1 MRRVQDVMGM
11 PVTVQVV
18 DDMAEAEALD
28 KVFDDFALL
37 DRTFSPFLIESEVSR
52 INRAELRPEDAS
64 QLMNQAI
71 DLCRRYERA
80 TDGYFSP
87 WIAGR
92 FDPSGLVKG
101 WAIDRACSILERYGY
116 RDFFV
121 DAGGD
126 VQTHGR
132 NAEGGPWRV
141 GVRHPVE
148 RDKVACVV
156 LASGLAVATSGT
168 YEKGEHILDPHT
180 GKAADALLSFTV
192 VGPDILQADVYATAG
207 FAMGVSGLE
216 FVGRTPRYEAFAIDK
231 QMRAGYTAGFEA
243 LCERLTIPE
252 EDERARVGEAGDG
265 QGGAGDEASDD
276 ERPPGHG
283 AGRR

>member
-1 MRRVQDVMGM
+1 M

-18 DDMAEAEALD
+18 DDMATGEALD
-28 KVFDDFALL
+28 MVFGEFALL
-37 DRTFSPFLIESEVSR
+37 DQTFSPFLVGSEVSR

-64 QLMNQAI
+64 PLVNQAI
-71 DLCRRYERA
+71 DLCRLYEQA
-80 TDGYFSP
+80 TDGYFSA
-87 WIAGR
+87 WTAGR
-92 FDPSGLVKG
+92 FDPSGLIKG
-101 WAIDRACSILERYGY
+101 WAIDRACSILDRYGY

-132 NAEGGPWRV
+132 NADDGPWRV

-148 RDKVACVV
+148 HDKVACVV

-168 YEKGEHILDPHT
+168 YEKGQHIFDPHT
-180 GKAADALLSFTV
+180 GKPADALLSFTV

-207 FAMGVSGLE
+207 FAMGVSGLN

-231 QMRAGYTAGFEA
+231 ELGAIYTTGFEA
-243 LCERLTIPE
+243 LCERLTTPE
-252 EDERARVGEAGDG
+252 KDERARIREAGDG

-276 ERPPGHG
+276 ERPPRHG
-283 AGRR
+283 AGHRGG

>member
-1 MRRVQDVMGM
+1 MGM
-11 PVTVQVV
+11 PVTAHVV
-18 DDMAEAEALD
+18 DEAAEAGALD
-28 KVFDDFALL
+28 EVFEDFALL
-37 DRTFSPFLIESEVSR
+37 DRTFSPFRPESEVSR
-52 INRAELRPEDAS
+52 INRGELRPEDAGE
-64 QLMNQAI
+64 LVNQAI
-71 DLCRRYERA
+71 DLCRLYERA
-80 TDGYFSP
+80 TDGYFSA

-101 WAIDRACSILERYGY
+101 WAIDRACSILDSFGY

-126 VQTHGR
+126 VQTHGL
-132 NAEGGPWRV
+132 NPDGVPWRV

-180 GKAADALLSFTV
+180 GKPASSLVSFTV

-207 FAMGVSGLE
+207 FAMGLSGLE
-216 FVGRTPRYEAFAIDK
+216 FVARSAGYEAYAIDH
-231 QMRAGYTAGFEA
+231 QLRAGYTAGFEA
-243 LCERLTIPE
+243 LCDQDVKRSRL
-252 EDERARVGEAGDG
+252 
-265 QGGAGDEASDD
+265 
-276 ERPPGHG
+276 RPD
-283 AGRR
+283 

>member
-1 MRRVQDVMGM
+1 M

-18 DDMAEAEALD
+18 DDEAGSDALD
-28 KVFDDFALL
+28 RVFEDFALL
-37 DRTFSPFLIESEVSR
+37 DRTFSPFLDGSEVSR
-52 INRAELRPEDAS
+52 INRAELRPDDAG
-64 QLMNQAI
+64 QLVHQAI
-71 DLCRRYERA
+71 DLCRLYERA

-87 WIAGR
+87 WIEGR

-101 WAIDRACSILERYGY
+101 WAIDRACSILDSYGY
-116 RDFFV
+116 SDFFV

-141 GVRHPVE
+141 GVRHPIE

-156 LASGLAVATSGT
+156 LSSGLAVATSGT

-180 GKAADALLSFTV
+180 GKPANAFLSFTV
-192 VGPDILQADVYATAG
+192 AGPDILQADVYATAG

-216 FVGRTPRYEAFAIDK
+216 FVRRTPGYEAYAIDK
-231 QMRAGYTAGFEA
+231 QLRASYTAGFEA
-243 LCERLTIPE
+243 LR
-252 EDERARVGEAGDG
+252 G
-265 QGGAGDEASDD
+265 
-276 ERPPGHG
+276 
-283 AGRR
+283 

>member
-1 MRRVQDVMGM
+1 MRRVQEVMGM
-11 PVTVQVV
+11 PVTEQVV
-18 DDMAEAEALD
+18 DVAAKGEALD
-28 KVFDDFALL
+28 KVFDDFSLL
-37 DRTFSPFLIESEVSR
+37 DRTFSPFLVESDVSR
-52 INRAELRPEDAS
+52 INRGELQLEDAS
-64 QLMNQAI
+64 PLVNQAI
-71 DLCRRYERA
+71 DLCRLYERA
-80 TDGYFSP
+80 TDGYFSA

-101 WAIDRACSILERYGY
+101 WAIDRACSILDRYGY

-132 NAEGGPWRV
+132 NSEGGPWRV

-148 RDKVACVV
+148 RNKVARVV

-180 GKAADALLSFTV
+180 GKPANALVSFTV

-216 FVGRTPRYEAFAIDK
+216 FVSRTTGYEAYAIDK
-231 QMRAGYTAGFEA
+231 TLRAIFTAGFEA
-243 LCERLTIPE
+243 LCDPI
-252 EDERARVGEAGDG
+252 A
-265 QGGAGDEASDD
+265 Q
-276 ERPPGHG
+276 
-283 AGRR
+283 

>member
-1 MRRVQDVMGM
+1 LFAAIILAVRRVQEVMGM
-11 PVTVQVV
+11 PVTVHVV
-18 DDMAEAEALD
+18 DDAATGDALD
-28 KVFDDFALL
+28 QVFGDFALL
-37 DRTFSPFLIESEVSR
+37 DRTFSPFLDGSEVSR
-52 INRAELRPEDAS
+52 INRAELRPEDAGP
-64 QLMNQAI
+64 LVKQAI
-71 DLCRRYERA
+71 DLCRLYERA

-101 WAIDRACSILERYGY
+101 WAIDRACSILDRYGY

-132 NAEGGPWRV
+132 NPAGGPWRV
-141 GVRHPVE
+141 GVRHPIE

-180 GKAADALLSFTV
+180 GKPASALLSFTV
-192 VGPDILQADVYATAG
+192 VGPDILQADVYATAC
-207 FAMGVSGLE
+207 FAMGVSGLG
-216 FVGRTPRYEAFAIDK
+216 FVRRTTGYEAYAIDN
-231 QMRAGYTAGFEA
+231 QLRASYTAGFEV
-243 LCERLTIPE
+243 LCERSL
-252 EDERARVGEAGDG
+252 D
-265 QGGAGDEASDD
+265 
-276 ERPPGHG
+276 
-283 AGRR
+283 

>member
-1 MRRVQDVMGM
+1 M
-11 PVTVQVV
+11 PVTVNVV
-18 DDMAEAEALD
+18 DGAAQAEALD
-28 KVFDDFALL
+28 TVFEDFALL
-37 DRTFSPFLIESEVSR
+37 DRIFSPFRPESEVSR
-52 INRAELRPEDAS
+52 INRGELRLDDAGELVS
-64 QLMNQAI
+64 QASE
-71 DLCRRYERA
+71 LCRQYERA
-80 TDGYFSP
+80 TDGYFSA

-101 WAIDRACSILERYGY
+101 WAIDRASSILDSYGY

-168 YEKGEHILDPHT
+168 YEKGEHIIDPHT
-180 GKAADALLSFTV
+180 GKPADALLSFTV

-207 FAMGVSGLE
+207 FAIGSRGLE
-216 FVGRTPRYEAFAIDK
+216 FVAQRAGYEAFAIDRHL
-231 QMRAGYTAGFEA
+231 RAEYTSGFQA
-243 LCERLTIPE
+243 LCDLADP
-252 EDERARVGEAGDG
+252 
-265 QGGAGDEASDD
+265 
-276 ERPPGHG
+276 
-283 AGRR
+283 